1 MISPHI
7 QLHIKSFII
16 SFHLL
21 IRFAQN
27 VDKALL
33 SLMIEIQSDV
43 RDFFQ
48 WELEGDLQS
57 ATDMA
62 NNFSNNIPYG
72 LEKWRERSR
81 SEALADLQERLL
93 NATEVVIIGASVS
106 PSDIKRKSADGT
118 IFIAADGS
126 IGSVDSYSDVACVV
140 TDFDGNPHLDKAAS
154 SGVLFIAHAHGDN
167 VSRWHQTIARWSK
180 FTTPPSLILSHQ
192 TPQVIAGMH
201 NFGGFTDGDRA
212 LCLALFLGVKREAI
226 SLIGFSTQSIGE
238 FSGQTNSDTKLVKLK
253 WMKQIVETLGFGEF
267 IKD

>member
-27 VDKALL
+27 VDKVLL
-33 SLMIEIQSDV
+33 DSMIEIQSDV

-48 WELEGDLQS
+48 WDIEEDLQS

-62 NNFSNNIPYG
+62 KNFSNNIPYG
-72 LEKWRERSR
+72 LEKWREKSR
-81 SEALADLQERLL
+81 SEALAGLRERLL

-106 PSDIKRKSADGT
+106 PSEIEGKSADGT
-118 IFIAADGS
+118 VFIAADGS
-126 IGSVDSYSDVACVV
+126 IGSVDSYSDIACVV

-167 VSRWHQTIARWSK
+167 VSRWHQSVAKWSK
-180 FTTPPSLILSHQ
+180 FATPPSLILSHQ
-192 TPQVIAGMH
+192 TPQIIDGMH

-212 LCLALFLGVKREAI
+212 LCLALFLGVKKEAI

-238 FSGQTNSDTKLVKLK
+238 FSGQTDSATKLVKLN
-253 WMKQIVETLGFGEF
+253 WMKQIVETLGFGKF